1 LPKPT
6 AVLKITI
13 FAILFSLLAISC
25 TSKKEDAKRVGF
37 DSREYKSIST
47 PLKIKYLD
55 SVASTLKTVENDSI
69 HRDFLFQLAAEYY
82 YLNHLKK
89 SMLISDKVLQ
99 LAEDAKDTISM
110 ARANFYKAD
119 CFDYTYRDS
128 AYYYYHRAELFY
140 SAEGAQEKVGQTLF
154 KKGYVLFFEGNYL
167 ESEIQVSNALKLL
180 KNSANNELLYSCYV
194 LMGYNFEKL
203 EEYDHALDYFNLSK
217 LQLDKLKQSN
227 VDFEKTNNYTV
238 NHSINISNVYDKMR
252 EYDKSVKELESVKSK
267 ELRAKWPRDYASVI
281 GNLGYSKLK
290 LGDINEAKPLFEES
304 LLISKQHDQHNNI
317 LYQLVNLG
325 EYYATVKDTT
335 QSIIYLKDANAL
347 AEKLKAGDEI
357 KLTLELLGKIDFRN
371 NSRYNERYIK
381 VSDSLVKL
389 QRNNRN
395 KYARIEYE
403 TSVIEDENKLL
414 SSERIYILIVSLFS
428 IFCLLAY
435 IIYRYF
441 KNQKRELNYRE
452 QKQLAEEEIYN
463 LLKKNQIELND
474 AKEFEQNRIS
484 RELHDGVMN
493 KIFGVRLQLAMLNES
508 DSSETKEKRM
518 SLIDLLQQIEKEIRN
533 ISHDLNSDEV
543 SHFEYSGLLLQL
555 INQQNGLGGTLFM
568 MDCDPSINWDT
579 VTGLIK
585 INIYRI
591 IQEAFLNVLKYADA
605 KLCVVNISY
614 DQDMVLRLS
623 IEDDGKGFD
632 LANRGVGGIGFKNM
646 NDRAKLIKAKLVIES
661 ELGKG
666 TKIILTNIGAA

>member
-1 LPKPT
+1 M
-6 AVLKITI
+6 LKNT
-13 FAILFSLLAISC
+13 FVAIICLLSAASC
-25 TSKKEDAKRVGF
+25 TFEKEEAKNVGF

-55 SVASTLKTVENDSI
+55 SVASTLKTIENDSI

-82 YLNHLKK
+82 YLNHLKE
-89 SMLISDKVLQ
+89 SLIISDRVLQ
-99 LAEDAKDTISM
+99 LAEEARDTMSM

-119 CFDYTYRDS
+119 CFDYTFRDS

-154 KKGYVLFFEGNYL
+154 KKGYLLFFEGNYL

-180 KNSANNELLYSCYV
+180 KGSDNNELLYSCYV

-203 EEYDHALDYFNLSK
+203 EEYGHALDYFNLSK
-217 LQLDKLKQSN
+217 MQLDKLKRSD
-227 VDFEKTNNYTV
+227 VDFEKTNNFTV
-238 NHSINISNVYDKMR
+238 NHSINLSNVYDKMG
-252 EYDKSVKELESVKSK
+252 EYGKSVKELESVKNE
-267 ELRAKWPRDYASVI
+267 ELKVKWPRDYASVV
-281 GNLGYSKLK
+281 GNLGYSKMK
-290 LGDINEAKPLFEES
+290 LGDMADVKALFDES
-304 LLISKQHDQHNNI
+304 LLISRQNDQQNNI
-317 LYQLVNLG
+317 LYQLINLG
-325 EYYATVKDTT
+325 EYYAIAKDTA
-335 QSIIYLKDANAL
+335 QSVIYLKEANAL

-357 KLTLELLGKIDFRN
+357 KSTLELLGKIDFRN
-371 NSRYNERYIK
+371 SSQYNQRYIA

-414 SSERIYILIVSLFS
+414 STERLYILIVSLFS
-428 IFCLLAY
+428 IFCLLSY

-452 QKQLAEEEIYN
+452 QKQLAEEEIYD
-463 LLKKNQIELND
+463 LLKQNQIELNQ

-493 KIFGVRLQLAMLNES
+493 KIFGVRLQLAMLNKD
-508 DSSETKEKRM
+508 DSPETKEKRM
-518 SLIDLLQQIEKEIRN
+518 SLIDLLQEIEKEIRN
-533 ISHDLNSDEV
+533 ISHDLHSDEIV
-543 SHFEYSGLLLQL
+543 SHFDYSGLLLQL
-555 INQQNGLGGTLFM
+555 INQQNGLGATKFVLE
-568 MDCDPSINWDT
+568 CDPDINWDT

-591 IQEAFLNVLKYADA
+591 IQEALLNILKYAEA
-605 KLCVVNISY
+605 KLCVVKISY
-614 DQDMVLRLS
+614 DPNMVLRLS

-632 LANRGVGGIGFKNM
+632 AASRNVGGIGFKNM
-646 NDRAKLIKAKLVIES
+646 HDRARLIKAKLAIES
-661 ELGKG
+661 ELGEG
-666 TKIILTNIGAA
+666 TKIILTNISAT

>member
-1 LPKPT
+1 
-6 AVLKITI
+6 VIKITP
-13 FAILFSLLAISC
+13 FAILFALLSISC
-25 TSKKEDAKRVGF
+25 TLKKEDAKRVGF
-37 DSREYKSIST
+37 DSKEYNSISNS
-47 PLKIKYLD
+47 LKIKYLD

-82 YLNHLKK
+82 YLNHLKE
-89 SMLISDKVLQ
+89 SLLISDKVLH
-99 LAEDAKDTISM
+99 LAEDANDTISM

-119 CFDYTYRDS
+119 CFEYAYKDS

-140 SAEGAQEKVGQTLF
+140 SAKGVQEKVGQTLF
-154 KKGYVLFFEGNYL
+154 KKGYLLFFEGNYL
-167 ESEIQVSNALKLL
+167 ESEIQVSNALKML
-180 KNSANNELLYSCYV
+180 KGSANNELLYSCYV

-217 LQLDKLKQSN
+217 LELDKLKRSN

-238 NHSINISNVYDKMR
+238 NHSINISNVYDKMG
-252 EYDKSVKELESVKSK
+252 EYGKSVKELESVKSK
-267 ELRAKWPRDYASVI
+267 ELKTKWPRDYASVI

-304 LLISKQHDQHNNI
+304 LRISKQNDQQNNI
-317 LYQLVNLG
+317 LYQLINLG
-325 EYYATVKDTT
+325 EYYATVKDTA
-335 QSIIYLKDANAL
+335 QSVFYLKDANAL

-357 KLTLELLGKIDFRN
+357 KLTLELLGKIDSNN
-371 NSRYNERYIK
+371 NSRYNERYIT
-381 VSDSLVKL
+381 VSDSLVKV

-414 SSERIYILIVSLFS
+414 SSERIYILIISLFS
-428 IFCLLAY
+428 IFCLLSY

-452 QKQLAEEEIYN
+452 QKQLAEEEIYD
-463 LLKKNQIELND
+463 LLKKNQIELNE

-508 DSSETKEKRM
+508 DSAETKEKRM

-555 INQQNGLGGTLFM
+555 INQQNGLGATRFIL
-568 MDCDPSINWDT
+568 DCDPAINWDT

-605 KLCVVNISY
+605 KLCVVNIFY
-614 DQDMVLRLS
+614 DADMVLRLS

-666 TKIILTNIGAA
+666 TKIILTDIGAA